1 MQKIQQDN
9 QLDETMEDVKM
20 IQLQP
25 KHLNIL
31 AKARETY
38 GDKNQIIVSVEELCE
53 LACKLAKIA
62 RFKGDIPDSL
72 KAEILDEIADVVIVF
87 DHIVA
92 LSGVTTEAIVHRI
105 DQKMERLERWLQN
118 SNDFSHTTEDR
129 EVK

>member
-62 RFKGDIPDSL
+62 RFKGSIS
-72 KAEILDEIADVVIVF
+72 
-87 DHIVA
+87 
-92 LSGVTTEAIVHRI
+92 
-105 DQKMERLERWLQN
+105 
-118 SNDFSHTTEDR
+118 
-129 EVK
+129 

>member
-25 KHLNIL
+25 KHLSIL